1 MIHRVVVYLRADNTL
16 AHVQSTNGSEWPGL
30 LVERDKDFVVVPLR
44 RIELELE
51 PTNAEV
57 IDGTN
62 GHPQHRKASALF
74 NDELEYDAIGDKIRY
89 RADSGRAER
98 ITERVER

>member
-30 LVERDKDFVVVPLR
+30 LVERDKDQAVVPLR
-44 RIELELE
+44 RIELEIE

-57 IDGTN
+57 VAGTN
-62 GHPQHRKASALF
+62 GRPAHRKASALY
-74 NDELEYDAIGDKIRY
+74 NDELEYDAQGDQIRY
-89 RADSGRAER
+89 RLDSGR
-98 ITERVER
+98 TEKIIPRDVR